1 VLIYRNLSDVIFRF
15 APDDAQGGGD
25 SGNQSQQ
32 TSQSNSG
39 NSQEQGSGGSQ
50 SNDNQG
56 LAKLLQRYDNDALRV
71 AETLLGDNF
80 KLREKNRQ
88 LEGQTEGAVVLRGA
102 DKDTYA
108 QYQALGAPSEIA
120 TKLRRGDIERIAN
133 KVGYDADIFADLD
146 RQAGGKLVYE
156 VKAETVDGNA
166 TERVYVKDGSQAD
179 AAPQLLTDFAAAKW
193 GKYLPALQP
202 TAQNSEG
209 VGTQSSAQQGTRFP
223 PQGTGGSG
231 SQVTNDYAKQ
241 FLQKQEEQNKG
252 IKNPLLNQ

>member
-1 VLIYRNLSDVIFRF
+1 VFIYRNPFDVIFRF

-32 TSQSNSG
+32 TSQSSSS

-50 SNDNQG
+50 SHENQG
-56 LAKLLQRYDNDALRV
+56 LARLLQRHDNDALRV

-80 KLREKNRQ
+80 KLREKNRL

-102 DKDTYA
+102 DKDAYA

-120 TKLRRGDIERIAN
+120 AKLRRGEIERVAN
-133 KVGYDADIFADLD
+133 EVGYDADVFADLD
-146 RQAGGKLVYE
+146 RMLGSNFVYE
-156 VKAETVDGNA
+156 AKTETVDGNA
-166 TERVYVKDGSQAD
+166 IKRWYVRDGSQHD
-179 AAPQLLTDFAAAKW
+179 AAPQLVTDFAAAKL

-209 VGTQSSAQQGTRFP
+209 EGTRFP